1 MKNQGGM
8 AFPLSI
14 DGSNGMSMRQYYKAA
29 ALTGLISCLGREV
42 MLGLIKDPDIESY
55 KIGLLDAAG
64 RIADAAVKEDEAS
77 LK

>member
-1 MKNQGGM
+1 MKNPGGI

-29 ALTGLISCLGREV
+29 ALTGLLACLGREV
-42 MLGLIKDPDIESY
+42 MKGLEKDPNAEAF

-64 RIADAAVKEDEAS
+64 KIADAAVKEDEDS